1 MNDFIREKICFYS
14 SVLKGQ
20 NSSFGIV
27 RSAIEH
33 GVAGVELM
41 NFSDELKTPDMKVA
55 KEIGALAKSNG
66 LALPCFSC
74 GVNFAKDT
82 ADNLERIK
90 RYADIC
96 SELEIPYLHHTLILS
111 FDRSIIGDRL
121 PELMDIA
128 VECALEINDYA
139 AKKGVQTVV
148 EDQGF
153 VVNGVT
159 RYGEFMKRTDG
170 KIGVLLDF
178 GNIMFVDEKPED
190 FYAAFPDVKQI
201 HIKDYTLTD
210 APVNEKSYK
219 TSKGDYLTDVFFGN
233 GVIAM
238 DKLASAL
245 KTNGYDGYY
254 SLEGQPLNTDS
265 EVDVLLEKIA
275 KVFG

>member
-1 MNDFIREKICFYS
+1 MNGFIREKVCFYS
-14 SVLKGQ
+14 SILKGQ
-20 NSSFGIV
+20 NSSFDIV
-27 RSAIEH
+27 RSAIKH

-66 LALPCFSC
+66 LKLPCFSC
-74 GVNFAKDT
+74 GVNFAEDT
-82 ADNLERIK
+82 RAKVENIK

-111 FDRSIIGDRL
+111 LSRDALTKSI

-128 VECALEINDYA
+128 VECALEINDYS
-139 AKKGVQTVV
+139 AKIGVQTVI

-153 VVNGVT
+153 VVNGVE
-159 RYGEFMKRTDG
+159 RYAEFMKRTGG

-201 HIKDYTLTD
+201 HIKDYILSS
-210 APVNEKSYK
+210 APVTEKSHK
-219 TSKGDYLTDVFFGN
+219 TANGNYLTNVAFGD

-238 DKLASAL
+238 DKLAAML
-245 KTNGYDGYY
+245 KINGYNGYY
-254 SLEGQPLNTDS
+254 SFEGQPLDNDA
-265 EVDVLLEKIA
+265 EIDDLLEKIA

>member
-74 GVNFAKDT
+74 GVNFAEDT
-82 ADNLERIK
+82 KARIENIK

-159 RYGEFMKRTDG
+159 RYGEFMKRTGG

-190 FYAAFPDVKQI
+190 FYVAFPDVKQI

-219 TSKGDYLTDVFFGN
+219 TAKGDYLTDVFFGN

>member
-1 MNDFIREKICFYS
+1 MSDFIREKLCFYS
-14 SVLKGQ
+14 SMLKGE
-20 NSSFGIV
+20 NSSFQIM
-27 RSAIEH
+27 RYAAKR

-41 NFSDELKTPDMKVA
+41 NFSDELKIPDMAVA
-55 KEIGALAKSNG
+55 KELGKLAKNEG

-74 GVNFAKDT
+74 GVNFAEDT
-82 ADNLERIK
+82 KARIENIK

-96 SELEIPYLHHTLILS
+96 SELEIPYLHHTLILT
-111 FDRSIIGDRL
+111 FDREYVLGRI

-128 VECALEINDYA
+128 VEAALEVNDYA
-139 AKKGVQTVV
+139 AKIGVQTVV

-159 RYGEFMKRTDG
+159 RYSEFMKKTDA

-201 HIKDYTLTD
+201 HIKDYKLSSE
-210 APVNEKSYK
+210 PVTPKSHK
-219 TSKGDYLTDVFFGN
+219 TAAGNYLTDCDFGD

-238 DKLASAL
+238 DKLADML
-245 KTNGYDGYY
+245 KKNNYCGYY
-254 SLEGQPLNTDS
+254 SLEFQPKNNDE
-265 EVDVLLEKIA
+265 EVTVMLA
-275 KVFG
+275 KVAKTFG